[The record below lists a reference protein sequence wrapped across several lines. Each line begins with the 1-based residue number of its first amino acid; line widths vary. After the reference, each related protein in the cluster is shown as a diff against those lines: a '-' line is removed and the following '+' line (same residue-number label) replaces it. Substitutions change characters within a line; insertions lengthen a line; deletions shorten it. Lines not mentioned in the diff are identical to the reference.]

1 MTSGVDFGVEKE
13 LTLVEERIQESIH
26 SQEPLLT
33 DIARYVIQAGGKRIR
48 PLVAVLANKA
58 VGGKNLDRVVEIA
71 AALELI
77 HSATLV
83 HDDINDDGGFRR
95 GRTAA
100 YRKFALQNALVAGD
114 FLFVKA
120 FAIGGRFE
128 PEVVELTAA
137 VCTGLAEAE
146 IVQKRHIGDLSTT
159 RDQYLEIIRRK
170 TAMPISAG
178 ARLGAMFGGGT
189 PEEVEALTVYGTN
202 LGLAFQIVD
211 DILDVAGDPRVLG
224 KPVGTDLKEGNMTL
238 LVLHALNDGSD
249 VRGHLSRI
257 LQQPARSEADI
268 AQGLALIR
276 DSGAVDRARVDA
288 EHFGFLAIAAL
299 DPVRPGPGKDALARL
314 VDFVVRRNA

>member
-100 YRKFALQNALVAGD
+100 YRKFGLQNALVAGD

-137 VCTGLAEAE
+137 VCTGLA
-146 IVQKRHIGDLSTT
+146 
-159 RDQYLEIIRRK
+159 
-170 TAMPISAG
+170 
-178 ARLGAMFGGGT
+178 
-189 PEEVEALTVYGTN
+189 
-202 LGLAFQIVD
+202 
-211 DILDVAGDPRVLG
+211 
-224 KPVGTDLKEGNMTL
+224 
-238 LVLHALNDGSD
+238 
-249 VRGHLSRI
+249 
-257 LQQPARSEADI
+257 
-268 AQGLALIR
+268 
-276 DSGAVDRARVDA
+276 
-288 EHFGFLAIAAL
+288 
-299 DPVRPGPGKDALARL
+299 
-314 VDFVVRRNA
+314 

>member
-100 YRKFALQNALVAGD
+100 YRKFGLQNALVAGD

-268 AQGLALIR
+268 ARGLALIR